1 MSSKKIIGIALIAAG
16 VVLLV
21 LGIYQIV
28 EFRQSLAGKLSSL
41 GNKLSRQLSGKTSI
55 ADEYIKPI
63 ILIVCGA
70 AAGVFGFVLFKKR

>member
-1 MSSKKIIGIALIAAG
+1 MSSKKIIGIVLIVAG

-28 EFRQSLAGKLSSL
+28 EFRQSLAGELSSL
-41 GNKLSRQLSGKTSI
+41 GNKLSRQLAGKTSL

-63 ILIVCGA
+63 ILIVCGV
-70 AAGVFGFVLFKKR
+70 AAGTAGFVLFKKK